1 MNDNDLEKKQERA
14 LAVFGGDAVHGGDIW
29 GWSRHLNL
37 PVSDILDLSASLN
50 PLGPPAGLDQAVAKA
65 MEQVCHYPD
74 RLAYD
79 FRKVLA
85 DSLGVSASCLLP
97 GNGSTALIRMI
108 ARALDL
114 KNIVL
119 IAPAFGE
126 MARSLAIAGRHFHYL
141 ITREQDGFVPT
152 AHDLEQLWDMD
163 PSAVIF
169 SNPTTP
175 AGTLIPRET
184 LDSIVQHAARRRVWV
199 VVDEAFIDFAD
210 AQARSWA
217 CQAIKQHKRLLVLR
231 SLTKFYCIAGLRL
244 GFALANAE
252 TLSDFA
258 PLGQPWSVNTLAQA
272 AGVFCL
278 GQDHYARQTRQSID
292 RWREEQYAALKKGG
306 LNPMPGAANY
316 LLCRLPADG
325 PTAAQVAAFTAQ
337 QGVLLRPAAS
347 FVGCGEHHLRV
358 AVTTS
363 QDQARLMK
371 ALQPALAQEPVQG

>member
-1 MNDNDLEKKQERA
+1 MIDNDLEKKQERA

-29 GWSRHLNL
+29 GWSRRLQK

-50 PLGPPAGLDQAVAKA
+50 PLGPPPGLDQAVAQA
-65 MEQVCHYPD
+65 MSGVCHYPD
-74 RLAYD
+74 RVAYA
-79 FRKVLA
+79 FREAMA
-85 DSLGVSASCLLP
+85 DNLGVSASCLLP

-108 ARALDL
+108 ARALEL
-114 KNIVL
+114 KNLVL
-119 IAPAFGE
+119 MAPAFGE
-126 MARSLAIAGRHFHYL
+126 MARSMAIAGRHFHYL
-141 ITREQDGFVPT
+141 LTNEQDGFMPT
-152 AHDLEQLWDMD
+152 PHDLEKLWEME

-175 AGTLIPRET
+175 AGTLIPRDI
-184 LDSIVQHAARRRVWV
+184 LDSIIQQAIRRRTWV

-210 AQARSWA
+210 DDARSWA
-217 CQAIKQHKRLLVLR
+217 CEAIKRHKRLLVLR

-244 GFALANAE
+244 GFAMADAE

-278 GQDHYARQTRQSID
+278 GQQEYALQTRQAVG
-292 RWREEQYAALKKGG
+292 RWREEQAAALSKMG

-316 LLCRLPADG
+316 LLCRLPGDG
-325 PTAAQVAAFTAQ
+325 PTATQVAAFTAR
-337 QGVLLRPAAS
+337 QGVLVRPAAS

-363 QDQARLMK
+363 EEQQRLTSALRQALEQK
-371 ALQPALAQEPVQG
+371 PA